1 VRGGRPGPGR
11 GASPSRERERA
22 LTGPSTVTA
31 VLVLTC
37 LPAAPAAAQGS
48 GALPELCRAEA
59 VVSLSPLRP
68 FRAAMERG
76 GGRCLSI
83 EVEAGEQVR
92 AVFEI
97 EAIPPLTGAALELF
111 APGDTAATLRVG
123 LGNLNRH
130 PVTWTAATTGLHHL
144 VVRDVWSLEP
154 TLSTIPVRVW
164 IEAVEP
170 AALVRARR
178 EALAADARV
187 AWLAEHAMPVR
198 SIAPDDDD
206 FEDLEPLRESLE
218 GVRLVLL
225 GEGDHYS
232 GTDIE
237 AKSRLVRFLHRE
249 MGFDLLAFESSTYGM
264 AVAWDSIR
272 SGAAAK
278 PSFALGAWPFWAG
291 AAQMQPLID
300 YIEREASG
308 DRPLEVAGFDVQ
320 FIRPG
325 SGEHFAGDVA
335 DFLEE
340 RGIGGVL
347 ADRSSPEWGVLESL
361 GMIRY
366 KTGEEAY
373 PDAPLRRSVL
383 RALDEA
389 TARVAELEDDRARLW
404 AEILRSTGAE
414 ARMNFDRAEGASIQE
429 AARHRNAR
437 MGERLVWLADERH
450 PGRKIIAW
458 AGSAHLM
465 RLPDIPPAAGV
476 GPSMGQRVWEALGRE
491 SFVFVTTYLEGA
503 NAVTDQ
509 HALADFEQLM
519 VQAGFE
525 YGVLDLRRAAE
536 EGSWAGGAFFARPL
550 IRSEEAVWSDAADAL
565 FFIRRDERTRPA
577 PP

>member
-1 VRGGRPGPGR
+1 MRLSLPGPS
-11 GASPSRERERA
+11 AV
-22 LTGPSTVTA
+22 TG

-37 LPAAPAAAQGS
+37 LLVAPAAAQDA
-48 GALPELCRAEA
+48 GALPQLCRTEA
-59 VVSLSPLRP
+59 VVSLSPLQP

-76 GGRCLSI
+76 GTRCLSV

-97 EAIPPLTGAALELF
+97 EAVPPLTGAVLELF
-111 APGDTAATLRVG
+111 APGDTEATLRVG

-130 PVTWTAATTGLHHL
+130 PVTWTAVTTGLHHL
-144 VVRDVWSLEP
+144 VVRDIWSLEP
-154 TLSTIPVRVW
+154 TLSTIPVGLW

-187 AWLAEHAMPVR
+187 AWLAKHAMPIR

-206 FEDLEPLRESLE
+206 FEDLEPLRESLQ

-249 MGFDLLAFESSTYGM
+249 MGFDLLAFESSAYGM

-272 SGAAAK
+272 AGAAAK
-278 PSFALGAWPFWAG
+278 PSFARGAWPFWAR
-291 AAQMQPLID
+291 AAQMQPLIE

-325 SGEHFAGDVA
+325 SGEHFAEDVA

-361 GMIRY
+361 GMMRY
-366 KTGEEAY
+366 KIGEERY
-373 PDAPLRRSVL
+373 PDVPLRRSVL

-389 TARVAELEDDRARLW
+389 AARVAEMDDDRARLW

-414 ARMNFDRAEGASIQE
+414 ARMNFDRAEGASIHE
-429 AARHRNAR
+429 AARHRNDR
-437 MGERLVWLADERH
+437 MGEHLLWLATERH
-450 PGRKIIAW
+450 PVRKIIAW

-465 RLPDIPPAAGV
+465 RLLDIPPAAGV
-476 GPSMGQRVWEALGRE
+476 GPSMGQRVWEALGPE

-503 NAVTDQ
+503 NAVPDQ
-509 HALADFEQLM
+509 HPLADFEKLM

-525 YGVLDLRRAAE
+525 YGVLDLRLAAE
-536 EGSWAGGAFFARPL
+536 EGSWAGGAFFARPF
-550 IRSEEAVWSDAADAL
+550 IRSEEAVWSEAADAL
-565 FFIRRDERTRPA
+565 FFIRRDERVRPA
-577 PP
+577 PR

>member
-1 VRGGRPGPGR
+1 MRLILLRP
-11 GASPSRERERA
+11 SV
-22 LTGPSTVTA
+22 VTA
-31 VLVLTC
+31 LLVLTC
-37 LPAAPAAAQGS
+37 MTAVPAAAQDS
-48 GALPELCRAEA
+48 GVLPQLCRAGP
-59 VVSLSPLRP
+59 VVTLNPLRP
-68 FRAAMERG
+68 FQAAMERG
-76 GGRCLSI
+76 GARCLSI

-97 EAIPPLTGAALELF
+97 EAVPPLTGAALELF

-154 TLSTIPVRVW
+154 TLPTIPVRLW

-178 EALAADARV
+178 DALAADGRV
-187 AWLAEHAMPVR
+187 AWLAEHAIAVR

-272 SGAAAK
+272 AGAPARA
-278 PSFALGAWPFWAG
+278 SFALGAWPFWARAG
-291 AAQMQPLID
+291 QMQPLIE
-300 YIEREASG
+300 YIGREAAG

-325 SGEHFAGDVA
+325 SGEHFAEDVA

-347 ADRSSPEWGVLESL
+347 ADRNSPEWGVLESL

-366 KTGEEAY
+366 KTGEEPH

-389 TARVAELEDDRARLW
+389 TARVAERDDDRARLW
-404 AEILRSTGAE
+404 AEILKSTSAE
-414 ARMNFDRAEGASIQE
+414 ARWNFDRAAGASIHE

-437 MGERLVWLADERH
+437 MGEHLVWLADERH

-465 RLPDIPPAAGV
+465 RLPDLPPAAGV

-491 SFVFVTTYLEGA
+491 SFVIVTTYLEGA
-503 NAVTDQ
+503 SGVPDQ
-509 HALADFEQLM
+509 QPLADFEQLM

-525 YGVLDLRRAAE
+525 YGLLDLRRAAE
-536 EGSWAGGAFFARPL
+536 EGSWAGGAFFARPF
-550 IRSEEAVWSDAADAL
+550 IRSEESVWSEAADAL
-565 FFIRRDERTRPA
+565 FFIRRDERIRPV